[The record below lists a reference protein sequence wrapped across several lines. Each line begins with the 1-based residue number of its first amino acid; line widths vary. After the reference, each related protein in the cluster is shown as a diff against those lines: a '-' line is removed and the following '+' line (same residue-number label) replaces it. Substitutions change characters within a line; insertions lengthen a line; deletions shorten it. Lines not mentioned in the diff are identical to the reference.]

1 MNNQTPQFA
10 SYKNFLE
17 KKSGNNLF
25 SDDIKNKINK
35 EDHNKKNDDIDNTLS
50 PQLLEENLAK
60 RYGELLS
67 LHRSSAIS
75 TTKQYRASYEQQRI
89 KFTNIILTRVR
100 VIEVDRLSSNFE
112 DRKPS
117 GNDTI
122 LFDLDV
128 QLDPDEFW
136 FLWCHNSQT
145 NVIAKSVSEVGISRR
160 TDDSL
165 RIPEPKGEN
174 NTPRNMV
181 EQGTEFIIHRSYYTG
196 AIIVSVPDGDVY
208 EVKTDY
214 EWITATLSPNN
225 HRLAILCSEKSK
237 RAIRVFD
244 FRHPETIPH
253 PELRLSDT
261 PNIPGMNQ
269 YESTLKW
276 KDDETL
282 QVESKV
288 YRKDRHAYGFDFYIE
303 SYRLKVKN

>member
-1 MNNQTPQFA
+1 M
-10 SYKNFLE
+10 
-17 KKSGNNLF
+17 
-25 SDDIKNKINK
+25 
-35 EDHNKKNDDIDNTLS
+35 
-50 PQLLEENLAK
+50 LEENLVK
-60 RYGELLS
+60 KYGELLS
-67 LHRSSAIS
+67 LHRSSAVSI
-75 TTKQYRASYEQQRI
+75 TKQYSASYEQQRI

-100 VIEVDRLSSNFE
+100 VIEADRLSSNLE
-112 DRKPS
+112 DRKRS
-117 GNDTI
+117 DNDTI

-145 NVIAKSVSEVGISRR
+145 THTNVIAKSVSEVAASRR
-160 TDDSL
+160 SDDSL
-165 RIPEPKGEN
+165 RIPEPKVEN
-174 NTPRNMV
+174 NTPRNIAEHV
-181 EQGTEFIIHRSYYTG
+181 TEFIIHRSYYTG

-208 EVKTDY
+208 EVNTDY
-214 EWITATLSPNN
+214 EWIAATLSQNN
-225 HRLAILCSEKSK
+225 HRLAILCNEKSK

-253 PELRLSDT
+253 PELRLSDA
-261 PNIPGMNQ
+261 PNIAGMNQ